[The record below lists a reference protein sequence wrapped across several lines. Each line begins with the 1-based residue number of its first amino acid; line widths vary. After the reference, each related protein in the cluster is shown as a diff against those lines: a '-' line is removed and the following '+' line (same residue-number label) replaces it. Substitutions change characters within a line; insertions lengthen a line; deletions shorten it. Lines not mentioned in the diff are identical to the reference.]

1 MADERPCTFGVE
13 PSANGG
19 AAVTLDIGQF
29 AATVDLPRAEVRTFI
44 RALAAAIGDG
54 AERTFTPE
62 KARG

>member
-1 MADERPCTFGVE
+1 MANETPVSFEVE

-29 AATVDLPRAEVRTFI
+29 AATAELSRDDVRSLI

-54 AERTFTPE
+54 FERTFTME
-62 KARG
+62 KASG